1 VVIGRYVF
9 GVGSILAQ
17 EAIVYM
23 HAGLFM
29 LAAAWT
35 LSRNG
40 HVRVDIFYREAPAR
54 ARAWIDLAGSI
65 VLLLPVAAL
74 LLWVS
79 LPYVADAWAVLERS
93 RETSGIPAVFLLKTL
108 IPVFALQIGLQ
119 GLALAVRAADVLA
132 GRALSVPDEE
142 LGL

>member
-1 VVIGRYVF
+1 
-9 GVGSILAQ
+9 
-17 EAIVYM
+17 
-23 HAGLFM
+23 
-29 LAAAWT
+29 
-35 LSRNG
+35 
-40 HVRVDIFYREAPAR
+40 
-54 ARAWIDLAGSI
+54 